1 MTMEDQDW
9 LDQRLAADNYIPDE
23 GFTTRVVGGLGVE
36 RASSLAARRRI
47 LAVAA
52 FVAICLAAAQIVP
65 LFRALQQF
73 VLHHS
78 IAETLTGLIG
88 LTHQPFV
95 LVGLGT
101 GLTVLAFASIPLLRR
116 WA

>member
-1 MTMEDQDW
+1 MTMEDKDW
-9 LDQRLAADNYIPDE
+9 LDRRLAADNYIPDE
-23 GFTTRVVGGLGVE
+23 GFTARVVERLPAE
-36 RASSLAARRRI
+36 RASSFAARRCI

-52 FVAICLAAAQIVP
+52 FVAVCLAAAQVIP

-73 VLHHS
+73 VAHHS
-78 IAETLTGLIG
+78 VAETLTGFIS

-95 LVGLGT
+95 LMGVGAGM
-101 GLTVLAFASIPLLRR
+101 TVLAFASIPLLRR